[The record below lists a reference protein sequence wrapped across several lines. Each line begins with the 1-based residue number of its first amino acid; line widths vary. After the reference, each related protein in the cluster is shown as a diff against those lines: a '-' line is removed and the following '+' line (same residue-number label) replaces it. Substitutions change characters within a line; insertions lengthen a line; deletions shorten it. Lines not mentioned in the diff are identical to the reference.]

1 MRKLLIILATVAAL
15 TGTAPVANAQATTA
29 AGVAVGAGTGFLIGG
44 PPGAVV
50 GAIIGGG
57 VGVTAEP
64 RQVYYQDRVYVQP
77 GPTSRSCWRDEWG
90 RRVCERW

>member
-1 MRKLLIILATVAAL
+1 MRKLLITLATVAAL
-15 TGTAPVANAQATTA
+15 AGAATVANAQVNTAT
-29 AGVAVGAGTGFLIGG
+29 GVAVGAGTGFLIAG

-57 VGVTAEP
+57 VGVTTEP
-64 RQVYYQDRVYVQP
+64 RHVYYQDRVYVQP
-77 GPTSRSCWRDEWG
+77 GPASRSCWRDEFG